1 MKKLLRFAPFLLLA
15 LFITACNEKITDIL
29 SPNEAPH
36 TFMSLMPDGDISKQP
51 SKLKVSWWG
60 DDPDGLVV
68 GYYFSWDDV
77 HWSYT
82 TKNDSVFALKI
93 GASDVSYNFKVAA
106 VDNGGNGVYDNSVVQ
121 NGIDFGPEPF
131 VDQNGDGKYTPGE
144 KFYDI
149 GLIDPKPASLKY
161 PLKNS
166 APQLEFNQ
174 LTTLPEVSYPVMT
187 LGWDASDVDG
197 VETIV
202 KINIALNDTTKF
214 VTLPGNTRLVMLR
227 MKDFNTSGAQTEI
240 LINASEGNIYSQKLD
255 GFKLNDYNKVYIQ
268 AEDISG
274 AKSAFTALP
283 SESRKWYVK
292 KPAGSVLIIDDNK
305 SDPAAADFFKNVFN
319 TMHGGALANKYEV
332 WDISANKVPYE
343 NVTFLETIKFFKYIF
358 WYSDDA
364 PNLNE
369 ASISSRKF
377 IDLGGKIAFSMP
389 LPEKIDKSVSA
400 AENSLLLNNL
410 LKSFLPVDSVG
421 STYKKD
427 YLTTL
432 FSSNGKVTGINS
444 LYPDLKIITSIYSV
458 RSIYPKES
466 YSVPIYN
473 LETTQLSGNK
483 IIGVRD
489 LEKKLFFIALPL
501 AKADGNQGNVKLLL
515 EKIFFEDFGLSL

>member
-1 MKKLLRFAPFLLLA
+1 MKKLLRFVPFLLLA
-15 LFITACNEKITDIL
+15 LFIMACNEKITDNL
-29 SPNEAPH
+29 LKNEAPH
-36 TFMSLMPDGDISKQP
+36 TFMSLMPDGEISKQP

-68 GYYFSWDDV
+68 GYYFTWDEV
-77 HWSYT
+77 HWTFT
-82 TKNDSVFALKI
+82 TKNDSVFALRI
-93 GASDVSYNFKVAA
+93 GASDINYNFKVAA

-131 VDQNGDGKYTPGE
+131 VDQNGDGKYNQGE
-144 KFYDI
+144 RFFDI

-166 APQLEFNQ
+166 APELEFNQ
-174 LTTLPEVSYPVMT
+174 VTLLPEVSYPVMT
-187 LGWDASDVDG
+187 LGWEASDIDG
-197 VETIV
+197 DETIV

-240 LINASEGNIYSQKLD
+240 LINASEASIFSQKLD

-274 AKSAFTALP
+274 AKSSFTALP

-292 KPAGSVLIIDDNK
+292 KPAGSVLIINDNK
-305 SDPAAADFFKNVFN
+305 TDAAASDFFKTIFN
-319 TMHGGALANKYEV
+319 TMHGGALAGKYEM
-332 WDISANKVPYE
+332 WDINANKVPYE
-343 NVTFLETIKFFKYIF
+343 NITFLETIKLFKYIF
-358 WYSDDA
+358 WYSDNG
-364 PNLNE
+364 PNLTQ
-369 ASISSRKF
+369 ASVSSRKF
-377 IDLGGKIAFSMP
+377 IDFGGKIAFSMP
-389 LPEKIDKSVSA
+389 LPERIDKSVSA

-432 FSSNGKVTGINS
+432 FASSGKISGVNS
-444 LYPDLKIITSIYSV
+444 IYPDLKTSTSISYV
-458 RSIYPKES
+458 RSIYPKDS
-466 YSVPIYN
+466 YAQPIYS

-483 IIGVRD
+483 TIGIRD
-489 LEKKLFFIALPL
+489 TEKKMFFIALPL

-515 EKIFFEDFGLSL
+515 EKIFFEDFGLTL